1 MSGQEIDLSI
11 VCLPFEAAVL
21 KIIRFWPGV
30 KQDDRYVPRRGDVAR
45 SAVQAAKASA
55 DPPVKLR
62 IVVVSQSQCTGID
75 MCTDL
80 HTDTRGVYHLQELQ
94 A

>member
-1 MSGQEIDLSI
+1 MSGQEIDLSL
-11 VCLPFEAAVL
+11 VCLLFEAAVL

-30 KQDDRYVPRRGDVAR
+30 KQDYRYRRGDVVR

-62 IVVVSQSQCTGID
+62 IVVVSQSQCTGIY
-75 MCTDL
+75 MCTNL
-80 HTDTRGVYHLQELQ
+80 RTDTRGVYHLQELQ